1 MTFFFNLLIK
11 VSSTRKRKLIL
22 QLQTCIVRHSS
33 LICHE
38 RHIRKYDLISEC
50 WQFTHVHTH
59 THRVVLVWNTCWV
72 QCHRSTLSVTVHVC
86 RSGHSFNT
94 KVYALTHFSG
104 HVIHT
109 SFTRHRNP
117 GWCVSYGKVVAW
129 TGFCHVIKTQRPTCQ
144 EEFSRW
150 FEGVVLLKVTVFIL
164 KKTPHSHVCLSP
176 SPSQFFL
183 TGTFFFFFF
192 KIKFLCIIHA
202 FW

>member
-129 TGFCHVIKTQRPTCQ
+129 TGFCHVINTKANLPGRVLAVIWRCCVTQGDRIYP
-144 EEFSRW
+144 
-150 FEGVVLLKVTVFIL
+150 
-164 KKTPHSHVCLSP
+164 KKNTPQPCLSLAFTLAVLP
-176 SPSQFFL
+176 DRNFFL
-183 TGTFFFFFF
+183 
-192 KIKFLCIIHA
+192 FL
-202 FW
+202 F